1 MNRLLLGIIL
11 APLLLI
17 GSIALLSQVGLKHTT
32 YRYRLT
38 VQIEADGQ
46 VKTGSS
52 VIEVRKTDR
61 KDVIIGYS
69 RNPHLSAEGEAV
81 HIDLGRG
88 RNVFALAMTE
98 ESAEYRR
105 GRDAFRYG
113 LQSLA
118 AEVFFRSGIDTD
130 QLEWHKKAKRAT
142 IGGKTRLEF
151 LSFRDVRD
159 IRTAFIVEPND
170 FGRELGSDVKYLGA
184 WIDITNEPVTQT
196 IEKVL
201 PWLPNLL
208 IQQRKQG
215 GVLQRTG
222 EFLVTYSLFKWSH
235 R

>member
-88 RNVFALAMTE
+88 RHVFALAMTE
-98 ESAEYRR
+98 GSAEHRR

-113 LQSLA
+113 LESLA

-151 LSFRDVRD
+151 MAFRDLHD
-159 IRTAFIVEPND
+159 PKTAYIVEPSD
-170 FGRELGSDVKYLGA
+170 FSRSLGPDINYIGS
-184 WIDITNEPVTQT
+184 WIDITNDPVTHT
-196 IEKVL
+196 LETTL
-201 PWLPNLL
+201 SWLPQLL
-208 IQQRKQG
+208 AQQRQRG
-215 GVLQRTG
+215 GVIRRTG
-222 EFLVTYSLFKWSH
+222 EFSLSYGLFKWSH